1 MAPLEIA
8 RLDLI
13 RSHSNGYQE
22 VMNNKLS
29 DAIENLP
36 WLAIKPGFDMKVVRG
51 GDSDDDTR
59 VLVLRVQPGTVIER
73 HRHTGEIHA
82 LNLSGQRKILDT
94 GEVIGPGGYVYEPP
108 GNEDSWMA
116 VGDEPLVVFL
126 TARGAIEYIDERGQ
140 VTLRSTTTTVTAR
153 WRQLVA
159 RA

>member
-1 MAPLEIA
+1 MK
-8 RLDLI
+8 
-13 RSHSNGYQE
+13 NFT
-22 VMNNKLS
+22 LS
-29 DAIENLP
+29 DAIEDLP
-36 WLAIKPGFDMKVVRG
+36 WLAIAPGFDLKVVRG

-59 VLVLRVQPGTVIER
+59 VLVLRVQPGTVVAR

-82 LNLSGQRKILDT
+82 LQLAGQRKLLDT

-116 VGDEPLVVFL
+116 VGEEPLVVFL
-126 TARGAIEYIDERGQ
+126 TARGAIEYLGERGE
-140 VTLRSTTTTVTAR
+140 VTARSTTTTVTAK